1 MTEHIHFD
9 VSIVHCICLPFY
21 GYDWS
26 YFFCF
31 IAESFVLCKTY
42 CPPSQYVP
50 SINAPVIC
58 VSDLSVVDHP
68 PVPFKV
74 CGSEVSYDSDTNYP
88 LQVCDKYPIPLAY
101 VGFECRKIIKKD
113 EVLKLLC
120 TGTSWM

>member
-1 MTEHIHFD
+1 MTEHKHFD
-9 VSIVHCICLPFY
+9 VSVVHCICLPFY

-50 SINAPVIC
+50 SVNTPVIC
-58 VSDLSVVDHP
+58 MSDLSVVDHP
-68 PVPFKV
+68 PIPFKV

-88 LQVCDKYPIPLAY
+88 LQVCGKY
-101 VGFECRKIIKKD
+101 
-113 EVLKLLC
+113 
-120 TGTSWM
+120 S